1 MMRYFTVAA
10 FLVLVFGGCAK
21 VVPAVSEYRIN
32 QNTYNIQSTS
42 HGCKEK
48 SLKVGQAFSETSL
61 MNLDIM
67 YGIGE
72 QTQYRYTQSKWAQTP
87 NAAITSEIVRFLQKA
102 DIFASV
108 SVPKSRVKSDYILE
122 TNIEDFMQ
130 YFSADEKSSVVKAS
144 LTFSLLDTKDNSV
157 VATKSLAIELPSKT
171 LDAEGGAIAL
181 NEALKTLLE
190 QSGVWLDESCR

>member
-1 MMRYFTVAA
+1 MRYFIVVTFFVI
-10 FLVLVFGGCAK
+10 VLGGCAK
-21 VVPAVSEYRIN
+21 VVPAVSEYRIH
-32 QNTYNIQSTS
+32 QNTYEFVFSS

-87 NAAITSEIVRFLQKA
+87 NAAITAEIVRFLQKT

-108 SVPKSRVKSDYILE
+108 SAPKSRVKSDYILE

-130 YFSADEKSSVVKAS
+130 YFSADEKSSFVKVS
-144 LTFSLLDTKDNSV
+144 LTFSLLDTKRNSV
-157 VATKSLAIELPSKT
+157 IATKSLLIELPSKT
-171 LDAEGGAIAL
+171 LDAQGGAIAL